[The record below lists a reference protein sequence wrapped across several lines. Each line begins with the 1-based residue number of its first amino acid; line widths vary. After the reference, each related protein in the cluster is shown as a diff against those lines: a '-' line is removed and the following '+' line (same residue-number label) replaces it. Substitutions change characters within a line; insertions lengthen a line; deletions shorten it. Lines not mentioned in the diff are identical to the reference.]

1 MATQPPDS
9 PRQQAPRHGWIDEA
23 MLATILAALTAVFL
37 GGIGIIVWSTAFD
50 AEAVVAIV
58 SPALAAVGTVA
69 AGVFGYTL
77 GARGSEEAQRTAGAA
92 TREAATVR
100 QETATT
106 AETAGSLAT
115 TVQRIHDQAMGGE
128 PTASGKR
135 EISEDDLTTML
146 AAANQVA
153 ATVPRV
159 SAKAVYRVA
168 QP

>member
-1 MATQPPDS
+1 MATQPPES
-9 PRQQAPRHGWIDEA
+9 SGQRPRRYGWIDEA
-23 MLATILAALTAVFL
+23 LLATILFFLSVVFL
-37 GGIGIIVWSTAFD
+37 GGIGIIVWGTEFA

-77 GARGSEEAQRTAGAA
+77 GSRGSEEAQRTATAA
-92 TREAATVR
+92 AREAAAVR

-106 AETAGSLAT
+106 AETAGSLVT

-135 EISEDDLTTML
+135 EISEDDLKTMF

-153 ATVPRV
+153 ATVPAV
-159 SAKAVYRVA
+159 SARAV
-168 QP
+168 Q